1 MEQSNPLIY
10 SVSNCPF
17 DPSFYPDAKK
27 PKGNPKRKK
36 RITKPY
42 INAVCAFDIESSTLP
57 GDQAIMY
64 VWQMQ
69 LEDYTVMGRTW
80 DEFLTYL
87 TELSTKAG
95 DRILVFWV
103 HNLSYEFQFLQGI
116 YRFGVDDVFAV
127 QSRKILKCTMFGN
140 IEFRC
145 SYLQTNMSLD
155 VFTRKMGCEIRKLTG
170 TFDYSKIR
178 YPDTELS
185 DEEIAYCIND
195 VKSLVEAI
203 KIEMA
208 ADEDNLVTIPLTSTG
223 YVRRQAK
230 KTMRTMYGFHSW
242 IRDQLPDYDLY
253 VVLRE
258 AFRGGNTHASRFY
271 SGQILKEVHSIDRS
285 SSYPDV
291 LVNCKFPISK
301 FRYRAALPYEKLIR
315 EIRVQHKAAV
325 FRVSFENIRLIDEFY
340 PCPYLSRDKCRNYK
354 KVLCDNGRVLT
365 ADHLETTIT
374 DIDLDI
380 IDSQYTWDM
389 IHVQDVYTARYG
401 YLPQE
406 FRDLVCYYYKQK
418 TELKGVEGQE
428 IYYDKFKAM
437 VNALYGMCAQD
448 PVKDGI
454 IYNAEL
460 PDLYCLA
467 GDDPVEL
474 LQRSNRKAFLSYAVG
489 VWVTAHARR
498 ELQEMIDL
506 AGLQFVYADTDSV
519 KYIGDLDYSEYN
531 DRIRKRSISNNAY
544 ADDQKGKRH
553 YMGIYEVDADYQEF
567 ITLGAK
573 KYAYKINDHVKVTC
587 AGVNKKLGGEELE
600 KKGGLEAF
608 KPGFTFTVAG
618 GTEALYNDHTDMYT
632 VSDKG
637 IRIHVTPNV
646 VIKESTYTLGAT
658 GEYRRIL
665 HSATRLRE
673 VLLRSGFDLD
683 AILKNII

>member
-1 MEQSNPLIY
+1 MIQLNPGIF
-10 SVSNCPF
+10 SIKDCPF
-17 DPSFYPDAKK
+17 DPASYPDAKK
-27 PKGNPKRKK
+27 PKGNPKSKNK
-36 RITKPY
+36 LKY
-42 INAVCAFDIESSTLP
+42 INAVCAFDIEASTLP

-87 TELSTKAG
+87 TELSTQAG

-127 QSRKILKCTMFGN
+127 QSRKILKCTMLGN

-155 VFTRKMGCEIRKLTG
+155 VFTRKMGCEVRKLTG

-178 YPDTELS
+178 YPDTDLS
-185 DEEIAYCIND
+185 DDEIAYCVND

-203 KIEMA
+203 KTEMA
-208 ADEDNLVTIPLTSTG
+208 SDEDNIVTIPLTSTG

-242 IRDQLPDYDLY
+242 ILDQLPAYDLY

-291 LVNCKFPISK
+291 LVNCKFPISR
-301 FRYRAALPYEKLIR
+301 FRYRPALPYEKLVR
-315 EIRVQHKAAV
+315 EIRVQNKAAV
-325 FRVSFENIRLIDEFY
+325 FRVIFENIHLIDEFY
-340 PCPYLSRDKCRNYK
+340 PCPYLSRDKCRNYQ

-365 ADHLETTIT
+365 ADHLETTVT
-374 DIDLDI
+374 DIDMAI
-380 IDSQYTWDM
+380 IESQYTWDV
-389 IHVQDVYTARYG
+389 IQIRDVYTARYG

-448 PVKDGI
+448 PVKDSI
-454 IYNAEL
+454 VYNPEL

-467 GDDPVEL
+467 GEDPSEL

-506 AGLQFVYADTDSV
+506 AGLQFIYADTDSV

-531 DRIRKRSISNNAY
+531 DRIRQRSISNNAY
-544 ADDQKGKRH
+544 ADDPKGLRH

-573 KYAYKINDHVKVTC
+573 KYAYEYPNGKIGITV
-587 AGVNKKLGGEELE
+587 AGVGKLKGAKELQDA
-600 KKGGLEAF
+600 GGLIRF
-608 KPGFTFTVAG
+608 KEGFVFRAAG
-618 GTEALYNDHTDMYT
+618 GTESIYNDDPEI
-632 VSDKG
+632 KQI
-637 IRIHVTPNV
+637 IREGKSIDITSNV
-646 VIKESTYTLGAT
+646 VIKDSEYTLGVT
-658 GEYRRIL
+658 GEYRR
-665 HSATRLRE
+665 
-673 VLLRSGFDLD
+673 LLERCECWRNNFMFT
-683 AILKNII
+683 K